1 MAERTIQELND
12 ALQKDPKGFIAK
24 CEDEY
29 EDKIELAANYV
40 LEHGKKVILL
50 AGPSGSGKTTTA
62 NLLADHLRSHGR
74 FAAVISLDNYYYS
87 KNDPRYPKNNDGE
100 LDFESPYALWID
112 GIHKTIADVL
122 SDSGKLSVP
131 HFDFKKGVRVDNA
144 MNMIVPPDGCVII
157 EGLHALNPIMT
168 EGIESDAVMKIFVS
182 VSTNLMHNGRRV
194 LSGRKMRFIRRTSRD
209 YLYRASD
216 AARTVSLW
224 EGVLEGENK
233 YLYPFKNTADF
244 CFDTFHG
251 FEVAV
256 LKPFASKIFEEGT
269 DLGSYVE
276 VVKSAM
282 SLFDEIPVELVPK
295 TSLIRE
301 FIPGGIYEHLY

>member
-1 MAERTIQELND
+1 MAEITVKELND
-12 ALQKDPKGFIAK
+12 ALKKDPSGFILR
-24 CEDEY
+24 CEKEY
-29 EDKIELAANYV
+29 EDKIELAARFI
-40 LEHGKKVILL
+40 EDHRKKVVLL

-62 NLLADHLRSHGR
+62 NLLADHLRGHGH
-74 FAAVISLDNYYYS
+74 FAAVISLDDFYFS
-87 KNDPRYPKNNDGE
+87 KNDPRYPRTPEGD
-100 LDFESPYALWID
+100 LDFETPYALWID
-112 GIHKTIADVL
+112 GIRKTISDALETGHL
-122 SDSGKLSVP
+122 SLPK
-131 HFDFKKGVRVDNA
+131 FDFKVGLREDNA
-144 MNMIVPPDGCVII
+144 VTMEVPDDGCVII

-168 EGIESDAVMKIFVS
+168 EGIVSDAVMKIFVS

-224 EGVLEGENK
+224 EGVLEGENH
-233 YLYPFKNTADF
+233 YLYPFRDTADL

-256 LKPFASKIFEEGT
+256 LKPFASKIFEEGV
-269 DLGSYVE
+269 DLGPYVE
-276 VVKSAM
+276 VVRRAM
-282 SLFDEIPVELVPK
+282 ELFDEIPVDLVPK